1 MFKYMKRNLD
11 IKALVLGIILA
22 IGAALV
28 FYNSLF
34 GLIPASIVGIYVYQ
48 VVCKNNQERERLKR
62 LGELKSMMVSF
73 QSSLVAGK
81 SMESAIGMAK
91 SDLVKMYGE
100 KCKTVTALELVEGK
114 LTLKISLE
122 QSLKE
127 FAVDIGIREA
137 EDFAIVIST
146 IKRTGGNAVK
156 VIKDTVE
163 RIISDIELREE
174 LATIVAAKRLELMI
188 MVYMPAVLSLFLR
201 ITNKGFLDPLYKSV
215 PGIII
220 MTILMLSNIGAD
232 YLGRRIVDIM

>member
-1 MFKYMKRNLD
+1 M
-11 IKALVLGIILA
+11 
-22 IGAALV
+22 
-28 FYNSLF
+28 
-34 GLIPASIVGIYVYQ
+34 
-48 VVCKNNQERERLKR
+48 
-62 LGELKSMMVSF
+62 
-73 QSSLVAGK
+73 
-81 SMESAIGMAK
+81 
-91 SDLVKMYGE
+91 
-100 KCKTVTALELVEGK
+100 
-114 LTLKISLE
+114 
-122 QSLKE
+122 
-127 FAVDIGIREA
+127 
-137 EDFAIVIST
+137 IST